1 MKTDGKSPYA
11 YLLAILSFETENEC
25 LSLLAAT
32 KYGRDVE
39 QKTPRGGEGG

>member
-11 YLLAILSFETENEC
+11 YLLAILSFERKMNVS
-25 LSLLAAT
+25 LLLAAT

-39 QKTPRGGEGG
+39 QKTPRGGEGE